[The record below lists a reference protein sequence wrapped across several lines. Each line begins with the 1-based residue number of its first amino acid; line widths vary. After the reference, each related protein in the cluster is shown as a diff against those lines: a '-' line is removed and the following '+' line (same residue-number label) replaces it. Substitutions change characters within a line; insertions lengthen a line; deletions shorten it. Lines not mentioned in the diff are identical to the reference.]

1 MDLVWNI
8 KLKKNFHKI
17 NKLIEIIQY
26 KNFFNLV
33 LISIII
39 SIMEFLSIFSIYPVF
54 YYLENKSIINNKY
67 YIYVYDSIPFIQN
80 LYVFEKIIFISFL
93 IILITTLVVYLR
105 FSRKYKIKEEI
116 INSNRKHIFK
126 LISDTNLYFFK
137 KINQELV
144 KSYLSIETQ
153 RISQIV
159 LSFTNLCS
167 SFLIII
173 FLCIFIVFID
183 LNLIFILV
191 STVILLYFFLS
202 KTYAESKKLGTNL
215 ASLNDSFMKF
225 IDKLL
230 NDKTQ
235 FMLSNETDQSIMID
249 NEDVKKIHNHQ
260 FQIQKKS
267 AFVEFIIKISTL
279 SIILLVIYIF
289 YLNKVELSL
298 ILFSGLIFV
307 RLVPYMSQFGNSL
320 QNLKSNFPSIDKL
333 IFLEKK
339 LKRVDK
345 VDLNTVSLKYIEISS
360 SILDAKNID
369 QIDNICFRIKPG
381 DIYGLFGSSGIGKT
395 TFLEAFLGLDQND
408 SFKISLNGETEISN
422 AFNPKILSNASYFT
436 QNSIPNTFL
445 ISEIFCNFNLSKVE
459 DYFNKFHLKFQ
470 FSSVKHK
477 KLEEFSGGELQRLC
491 LIYFLL
497 HNKKVIILDEP
508 TSSLDTDLSLLVLQ
522 NIEEHV
528 KKHNNL
534 CVIVTHDEN
543 LINNINSF
551 FTFKSKVEI
560 K

>member
-1 MDLVWNI
+1 MR
-8 KLKKNFHKI
+8 KNLQKI
-17 NKLIEIIQY
+17 NKLLEIIQY

-33 LISIII
+33 SISVII

-54 YYLENKSIINNKY
+54 YYLENKSIINNQY
-67 YIYVYDSIPFIQN
+67 YIYVIELIPFVQN
-80 LYVFEKIIFISFL
+80 QYIFEKIIFISL
-93 IILITTLVVYLR
+93 SIILITALVIYLR

-116 INSNRKHIFK
+116 INRNRSHVFK
-126 LISDTNLYFFK
+126 LISETNLYFFK

-159 LSFTNLCS
+159 LSFTNICS
-167 SFLIII
+167 SFFIIL
-173 FLCIFIVFID
+173 FLCVFIISID

-191 STVILLYFFLS
+191 FTVFILYFLLS
-202 KTYAESKKLGTNL
+202 KTYAESKTLGSNL
-215 ASLNDSFMKF
+215 VGLNDRFMKF
-225 IDKLL
+225 IDKIL

-235 FMLSNETDQSIMID
+235 FMLSNETEQSVMID
-249 NEDVKKIHNHQ
+249 NEVVKKIHSNQ

-267 AFVEFIIKISTL
+267 AFVEFVIKISTL
-279 SIILLVIYIF
+279 SIILLVIYVF
-289 YLNKVELSL
+289 YLKKVELSL

-320 QNLKSNFPSIDKL
+320 QNLKSNFPSLDKL
-333 IFLEKK
+333 IFLEKN
-339 LKRVDK
+339 LKRVEK
-345 VDLNTVSLKYIEISS
+345 INLNTVTLKYIEISS

-369 QIDNICFRIKPG
+369 QIDKTCFRIKPG

-395 TFLEAFLGLDQND
+395 TFLESFLGLDQND
-408 SFKISLNGETEISN
+408 SFKISLNGETDISN

-445 ISEIFCNFNLSKVE
+445 ISEIFSNFNISKVE
-459 DYFNKFHLKFQ
+459 NYFNKFHLKFQ
-470 FSSVKHK
+470 FSSVKSK

-508 TSSLDTDLSLLVLQ
+508 TSSLDTDLSLLVLK
-522 NIEEHV
+522 IIKEHV
-528 KKHNNL
+528 KKYNNL
-534 CVIVTHDEN
+534 CVIVSHDEN
-543 LINNINSF
+543 LMYNINSF
-551 FTFKSKVEI
+551 FTLKSKVKI